1 MKRMNKWIFM
11 IGATCMLSS
20 CGIYSTYKPQTS
32 VPENLYGEEF
42 LAGDTVS
49 LGNLEWRELFKD
61 PQLFDRKRIAEQYGF
76 ADSTTP
82 G

>member
-32 VPENLYGEEF
+32 VPENLYGQMCI
-42 LAGDTVS
+42 
-49 LGNLEWRELFKD
+49 R
-61 PQLFDRKRIAEQYGF
+61 DRYGF
-76 ADSTTP
+76 ADSATP